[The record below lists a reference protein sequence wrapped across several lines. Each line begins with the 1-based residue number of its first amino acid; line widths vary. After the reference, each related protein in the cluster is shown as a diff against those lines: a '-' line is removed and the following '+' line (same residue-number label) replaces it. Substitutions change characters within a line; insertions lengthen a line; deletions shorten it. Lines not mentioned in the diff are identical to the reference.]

1 MNPHP
6 FSEDASHKAT
16 PRAVQPPQAPVRLGQ
31 IWPAGFLGRLW
42 ETVAFSSRRIR
53 RRPVGAPQPVWP
65 RGLTL
70 LLFCGAVCVALL
82 FIIDSA
88 AMNFMLSN
96 RNGFTAWLAWLSD
109 IGKSEWYLV
118 PALLVYLAT
127 AAADWRG
134 VGHGVKA
141 RLVTLFGQAAFVFG
155 MVAFTGIAVNI
166 VKLFFGRARPA
177 FYGEYGAYH
186 FDPFV
191 VTRYS
196 SSFPSGHATTIG
208 TVAAILMIWFPRHWL
223 PIGIVGL
230 ALSALRIPA
239 AAHYPSDITAGFLF
253 GLIVTIVA
261 ARFFAVRRVGFR
273 LVAGKLLPAA
283 VGFGRRKRA
292 AR

>member
-1 MNPHP
+1 M
-6 FSEDASHKAT
+6 
-16 PRAVQPPQAPVRLGQ
+16 QPPQGPVRLGQ
-31 IWPAGFLGRLW
+31 IWPAGFAGRLM

-53 RRPVGAPQPVWP
+53 RRRIGSPQPVWS

-70 LLFCGAVCVALL
+70 LLLCGAIAVALL
-82 FIIDSA
+82 FTVDSA
-88 AMNFMLSN
+88 VMDFMLSN
-96 RNGFTAWLAWLSD
+96 RNKLTNWLAWLSD

-134 VGHGVKA
+134 VGYGVKA
-141 RLVTLFGQAAFVFG
+141 TLVTLFGQAAFVFG
-155 MVAFTGIAVNI
+155 IVAFTGIAVNI

-208 TVAAILMIWFPRHWL
+208 TVAAILMIWFPRQWL
-223 PIGIVGL
+223 PIAIVGL
-230 ALSALRIPA
+230 MLSALRIPA

-273 LVAGKLLPAA
+273 LVPGKLLPAA
-283 VGFGRRKRA
+283 TGSGRRKRA
-292 AR
+292 AG

>member
-1 MNPHP
+1 M
-6 FSEDASHKAT
+6 
-16 PRAVQPPQAPVRLGQ
+16 QPPQARVRLGQ
-31 IWPAGFLGRLW
+31 VWPTGFAGRLW
-42 ETVAFSSRRIR
+42 ETVAYSSRRIR
-53 RRPVGAPQPVWP
+53 RRPIGPPQPVWT

-70 LLFCGAVCVALL
+70 LLLCGAVAVALL
-82 FIIDSA
+82 FTVDSA

-96 RNGFTAWLAWLSD
+96 RNGLTNWLAWLSD

-134 VGHGVKA
+134 AGYGLRA
-141 RLVTLFGQAAFVFG
+141 RLLALFGQAAFVFG
-155 MVAFTGIAVNI
+155 IVAFTGIAVNVI
-166 VKLFFGRARPA
+166 KLFFGRARPA

-196 SSFPSGHATTIG
+196 SSFPSGHATTLG

-230 ALSALRIPA
+230 MLSALRIPA
-239 AAHYPSDITAGFLF
+239 AAHYPSDVTAGYLL

-273 LVAGKLLPAA
+273 LTPGKLLPSAN
-283 VGFGRRKRA
+283 GIGRRKRA
-292 AR
+292 AG

>member
-1 MNPHP
+1 M
-6 FSEDASHKAT
+6 
-16 PRAVQPPQAPVRLGQ
+16 QPPQARVRLGQ
-31 IWPAGFLGRLW
+31 VWPTGFAGRLA
-42 ETVAFSSRRIR
+42 ETVAYSSRRIR
-53 RRPVGAPQPVWP
+53 RRPIGSPQAVWT

-70 LLFCGAVCVALL
+70 LLLCGAVAVALL
-82 FIIDSA
+82 FTVDSA

-96 RNGFTAWLAWLSD
+96 RNGLTNWLAWLSD
-109 IGKSEWYLV
+109 VGRSEWYLI

-134 VGHGVKA
+134 VGYGLQA

-155 MVAFTGIAVNI
+155 IVAFTGIAVNI

-208 TVAAILMIWFPRHWL
+208 TVAAILMIWFPRQWL
-223 PIGIVGL
+223 PIAIVGL
-230 ALSALRIPA
+230 MLSALRIPA
-239 AAHYPSDITAGFLF
+239 AAHYPSDVTAGFLF

-273 LVAGKLLPAA
+273 LLPGKLLPVAT
-283 VGFGRRKRA
+283 GFGRRKRA
-292 AR
+292 AG

>member
-1 MNPHP
+1 M
-6 FSEDASHKAT
+6 
-16 PRAVQPPQAPVRLGQ
+16 QPPQARVRLGQ
-31 IWPAGFLGRLW
+31 VWPAGFAGRLM
-42 ETVAFSSRRIR
+42 ETVAFSSRRLR
-53 RRPVGAPQPVWP
+53 RRPVGSPQPVWS

-70 LLFCGAVCVALL
+70 LLLCGAVAVALL
-82 FIIDSA
+82 FTVDSA
-88 AMNFMLSN
+88 VMNFMLSN

-109 IGKSEWYLV
+109 IGRSEWYLV

-134 VGHGVKA
+134 VGYDLKA

-208 TVAAILMIWFPRHWL
+208 TVAAILMIWFPRQWL
-223 PIGIVGL
+223 PIAIVGL
-230 ALSALRIPA
+230 MLSALRIPA
-239 AAHYPSDITAGFLF
+239 AAHYPSDVTAGYLF
-253 GLIVTIVA
+253 GFIVTIVA

-273 LVAGKLLPAA
+273 LALGKLLPLAI
-283 VGFGRRKRA
+283 GFGRRKPTA
-292 AR
+292 G